1 MLHTLSLVAGVVAAL
16 ALLLGFLPLLGWTNW
31 FLTLPL
37 AILGLILGAIGK
49 SRQGQ
54 TLNVVVLA
62 LAALRLFLGGGI
74 L

>member
-1 MLHTLSLVAGVVAAL
+1 MLHTLSLIAGVLAAL
-16 ALLLGFLPLLGWTNW
+16 ALILGFFPLLGWSNW

-49 SRQGQ
+49 SRPGMI
-54 TLNVVVLA
+54 LNVVVLG

>member
-1 MLHTLSLVAGVVAAL
+1 MWNTLSIVAGVLAAL
-16 ALLLGFLPLLGWTNW
+16 ALLLGFIPLLGWTNW

-37 AILGLILGAIGK
+37 AILGLIFGAVGR

-54 TLNVVVLA
+54 VLNLVLIA
-62 LAALRLFLGGGI
+62 LAALRLFLGGGV